1 MPHPGHVMVVE
12 DEPTLRVILTTLLS
26 DAGHQVTPVANAEDA
41 LAALSTTAVDAI
53 LTDKN
58 LPGLHGLALAQKARA
73 LRPGVRII
81 LITGYPSVGA
91 ASEALEAGILGFLV
105 KPLRQLTEVA
115 DELARVLTLPDPAA
129 RLARTHALRARLRGE
144 PGALPPLSALFIS
157 DRAELKVWETR
168 LAAPHT
174 ARARDLHEAQLALA
188 KTRFSAVLG
197 TDLAALIAARGR
209 LPDAA
214 MILLG
219 DASFADV
226 LECIRLGALVLPIHE
241 VAP

>member
-1 MPHPGHVMVVE
+1 MPHPGHVLVVE

-26 DAGHQVTPVANAEDA
+26 DAGHKVTPVGSAEEA
-41 LAALSTTAVDAI
+41 LTALSTTRFDAV

-58 LPGLHGLALAQKARA
+58 LPGQHGLQLAARIQE
-73 LRPGVRII
+73 RHPGTRLV
-81 LITGYPSVGA
+81 LITGYPSVA
-91 ASEALEAGILGFLV
+91 AAMEALEAGFLGFLV

-115 DELARVLTLPDPAA
+115 DELARALTLQDPAGRLTRA
-129 RLARTHALRARLRGE
+129 RALRARLKGE
-144 PGALPPLSALFIS
+144 AGSLPPLSALFIT
-157 DRAELKVWETR
+157 DDPRLKTWETR

-188 KTRFSAVLG
+188 KTRFSAVVG

-214 MILLG
+214 MVFLG

-226 LECIRLGALVLPIHE
+226 LELIRQGALLLPTHE